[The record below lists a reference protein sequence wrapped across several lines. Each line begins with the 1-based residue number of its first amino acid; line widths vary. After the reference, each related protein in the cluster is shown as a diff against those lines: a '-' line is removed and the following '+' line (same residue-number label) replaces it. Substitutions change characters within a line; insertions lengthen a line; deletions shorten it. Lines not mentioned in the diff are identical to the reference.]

1 MAFRFIFEKKRVKK
15 KRETDENQ
23 REGKKDIK
31 ECGHKKEGER
41 AGGREGE
48 GEEREGE
55 REGGGQR
62 GGGGG
67 GEGREE
73 DKGI

>member
-1 MAFRFIFEKKRVKK
+1 MKK

-41 AGGREGE
+41 AGVREGE
-48 GEEREGE
+48 GEGE

-67 GEGREE
+67 EGREE

>member
-1 MAFRFIFEKKRVKK
+1 MKK

-31 ECGHKKEGER
+31 ERGHKKEEGER
-41 AGGREGE
+41 AGGGEGE
-48 GEEREGE
+48 GEGE
-55 REGGGQR
+55 R

>member
-1 MAFRFIFEKKRVKK
+1 MKK

-41 AGGREGE
+41 AREGE
-48 GEEREGE
+48 GEGE
-55 REGGGQR
+55 RAGGGGQR